1 MGSPPFNIHVAWTTS
16 VTLWKASSSVRRG
29 QWSILIHK
37 VQVGYMQNSLAQGR
51 HSVNALVS
59 LAPSPLEDSAHSF
72 HVISFQSDQLQSK
85 LKFGVIFDAA
95 GIRQGFCPWSDS
107 LEVESHFSLHSGPCS
122 EEEMHGQAAA
132 MISASQEKLA
142 LQSHLLFGEPLKRA
156 SDGNASSRN
165 RPYTNWHNTLHLHNS
180 FFLQGSVDIDTWPF
194 IHCILLPWVRWLPTL
209 VGGREALALRPPS
222 AQDLYVV
229 FE

>member
-1 MGSPPFNIHVAWTTS
+1 MMSKTGERTLPCFGKDDMEDRIQKIIQTVTAGLILGMLCAVMFLMLLRSTGYSPSILFGTGLVVIAFFLPLCLNSLPKKWFYPNGTAWTMS

-95 GIRQGFCPWSDS
+95 GIRQGFCP
-107 LEVESHFSLHSGPCS
+107 
-122 EEEMHGQAAA
+122 
-132 MISASQEKLA
+132 
-142 LQSHLLFGEPLKRA
+142 
-156 SDGNASSRN
+156 
-165 RPYTNWHNTLHLHNS
+165 
-180 FFLQGSVDIDTWPF
+180 
-194 IHCILLPWVRWLPTL
+194 
-209 VGGREALALRPPS
+209 
-222 AQDLYVV
+222 
-229 FE
+229 